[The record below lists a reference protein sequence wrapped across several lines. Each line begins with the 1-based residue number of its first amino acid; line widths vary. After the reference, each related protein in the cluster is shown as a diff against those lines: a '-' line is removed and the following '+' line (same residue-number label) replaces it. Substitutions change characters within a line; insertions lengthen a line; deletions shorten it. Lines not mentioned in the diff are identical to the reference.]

1 MRQTNGGTTARTA
14 GGRKLGKKMDDVIF
28 WTGLISEQSRK
39 RYKKQSEE
47 KSKARK
53 EGGGEGPEGYIR
65 IKRHE
70 QKQVEKLSSLAQERK
85 GFPSQSLWY
94 GHSGGSYVA
103 CSGSTS
109 QRNET
114 KKTDED
120 CKSERG
126 NQRRNQLQQPTKRKE
141 IKRREK
147 EEKNGAGLEEERMKN
162 GQECV
167 RHRAGERN
175 KFLKNHRL
183 FFL

>member
-1 MRQTNGGTTARTA
+1 MLFSGPGSFQSNPAKDIKSRARKKVRQ
-14 GGRKLGKKMDDVIF
+14 
-28 WTGLISEQSRK
+28 
-39 RYKKQSEE
+39 E
-47 KSKARK
+47 KK
-53 EGGGEGPEGYIR
+53 EGGGSPEGYIR

-126 NQRRNQLQQPTKRKE
+126 NQRGNQLQQPTKRKE
-141 IKRREK
+141 IKSKRKKKRK
-147 EEKNGAGLEEERMKN
+147 TGPDWKKKG
-162 GQECV
+162 
-167 RHRAGERN
+167 
-175 KFLKNHRL
+175 
-183 FFL
+183 